1 MIIRKIGGR
10 SSTPVFG
17 PLYYLEV
24 VGASSSGTDMG
35 TSAFGF
41 LNPSSLPGDG
51 DDVSLSLNA
60 PLAGRFNAHVPSG
73 GSFLAGD
80 VAGVAFQ
87 TYSAKRLEVVS
98 GALTELD
105 GAAFVYWYK
114 NGTLLSLKRVT
125 LTSPIRFV
133 ASVVTNTGPDLTIT
147 LRPTAAT
154 WTNAPTGAVPF
165 DAGLVF
171 LDENS
176 GTVTNGGLTIE
187 EGTVNNHTPYRT
199 NVDITF

>member
-24 VGASSSGTDMG
+24 VGATTSGTDMG
-35 TSAFGF
+35 SSGFGF
-41 LNPSSLPGDG
+41 LSSFPPDG
-51 DDVSLSLNA
+51 SEVSGGGGA
-60 PLAGRFNAHVPSG
+60 PLAGRFSTHNPSG
-73 GSFLAGD
+73 GYTFLAGD
-80 VAGVAFQ
+80 VAGVALQ
-87 TYSAKRLEVVS
+87 TYSAKRLEIVS

-114 NGTLLSLKRVT
+114 NGTLLAMTRVT
-125 LTSPIRFV
+125 LTSPIRFM
-133 ASVVTNTGPDLTIT
+133 ASVVINTAPDLTIT

-187 EGTVNNHTPYRT
+187 EGTVANHTPYRT

>member
-10 SSTPVFG
+10 GSTPVFG

-24 VGASSSGTDMG
+24 VGAASSGSDMG
-35 TSAFGF
+35 TSGFGF
-41 LNPSSLPGDG
+41 RTGTVSDG
-51 DDVSLSLNA
+51 GEVGSGV
-60 PLAGRFNAHVPSG
+60 LAGRFNAHTPSG
-73 GSFLAGD
+73 GTVFAAGD

-105 GAAFVYWYK
+105 GSAFVYWYK
-114 NGTLLSLKRVT
+114 NGTLLTMTRVT
-125 LTSPIRFV
+125 LTSPMRFM
-133 ASVVTNTGPDLTIT
+133 ASVVTNSAPDLTIT
-147 LRPTAAT
+147 LRPTSAT
-154 WTNAPTGAVPF
+154 WTNAPSGAVPF
-165 DAGLVF
+165 DEGLVF

-176 GTVTNGGLTIE
+176 GIVTNGGLTIE
-187 EGTVNNHTPYRT
+187 EGTASNHTPYRT

>member
-24 VGASSSGTDMG
+24 VGAASSGTDMG

-41 LNPSSLPGDG
+41 LTSLPTDG
-51 DDVSLSLNA
+51 DEVSQGNTA
-60 PLAGRFNAHVPSG
+60 PLAGRFNAHIPSG
-73 GSFLAGD
+73 GTTFLAGD

-114 NGTLLSLKRVT
+114 NGTLLAMTRVT
-125 LTSPIRFV
+125 LTSPIRFM
-133 ASVVTNTGPDLTIT
+133 ASVVTNTAPDLTIT
-147 LRPTAAT
+147 LRPTDAT

-187 EGTVNNHTPYRT
+187 EGTVSPHTPYRT

>member
-10 SSTPVFG
+10 ISTPVFG

-24 VGASSSGTDMG
+24 VGAASSGTDMG
-35 TSAFGF
+35 TSGFGF
-41 LNPSSLPGDG
+41 LTSLPSDG
-51 DDVSLSLNA
+51 SEVGSGA
-60 PLAGRFNAHVPSG
+60 LAGRFNSHTPSG
-73 GSFLAGD
+73 GTTFLAGD
-80 VAGVAFQ
+80 VAGVALQ

-114 NGTLLSLKRVT
+114 NGTLLAMTRVT
-125 LTSPIRFV
+125 LTSPIRFM
-133 ASVVTNTGPDLTIT
+133 ASVVTNTAPDLTIT
-147 LRPTAAT
+147 LRPTDAT

-187 EGTVNNHTPYRT
+187 EGTVYNHTPYRT